1 MLTAL
6 SQNSEGNPRLP
17 TFNFDPSAANFLK
30 ALPLHPH
37 VAVITT
43 TVGRLE
49 QLMEDP
55 LNLQPQ
61 KLKSRADLA
70 EEIEL
75 NTLVQR
81 TFTGKK
87 KANVRAY
94 AAYLR
99 ELILGERT
107 GGVPPIHLWTVSQL
121 EFTAAATTAEQQYL
135 LATPDTT
142 FLAIDGQT
150 QLAAYF
156 ELLRNATPEFK
167 KIIRNWQVAA
177 VVHHGIDVYY
187 ARQLFYDLN
196 VLGVT
201 VNTAQGLG
209 MNTIDPLM
217 KIVRHLEESVPA
229 LTGRIEKA
237 ARQIR
242 KDSPNLMTIQTLRQ
256 IVVNVGKGI
265 SGVQYGARPVPI
277 EDLDID
283 RLGDVTKEFLDAF
296 VEAFPLEL
304 ADRNN
309 SVLPA
314 ASALAA
320 ISAMFNDVYRDGD
333 ERLARSAKIR
343 GLIDQL
349 RIVDWRKTSKWNGIA
364 GKLTDKGLAIGG
376 PKEVGYNIFR
386 ALTEPLSDAYKQ
398 IHKQPQVSPE
408 VTPNA

>member
-1 MLTAL
+1 MLTTL
-6 SQNSEGNPRLP
+6 SQNSEGTPRMP
-17 TFNFDPSAANFLK
+17 TFNFDPSSATFLK
-30 ALPLHPH
+30 AMPLQPH

-61 KLKSRADLA
+61 KLKTRADLA

-87 KANVRAY
+87 RANVRAY

-107 GGVPPIHLWTVSQL
+107 GGVPPIHLWTVSGL
-121 EFTAAATTAEQQYL
+121 EFTVATAAEQQYL

-167 KIIRNWQVAA
+167 KIIRNWEVAA

-196 VLGVT
+196 ILGVT

-217 KIVRHLEESVPA
+217 KIVRHLEETVPA

-277 EDLDID
+277 EDLDVD
-283 RLGDVTKEFLDAF
+283 RLSDVSKEFL
-296 VEAFPLEL
+296 EAFLGAFPFEL
-304 ADRNN
+304 TDRNN

-314 ASALAA
+314 ASTLAA
-320 ISAMFNDVYRDGD
+320 ISAMVNEIYRDGD
-333 ERLARSAKIR
+333 DGPTRSAKIR
-343 GLIDQL
+343 GLVDQL
-349 RIVDWRKTSKWNGIA
+349 RIVDWRKSNKWNGIA

-386 ALTEPLSDAYKQ
+386 ALTEPASDAYKQ
-398 IHKQPQVSPE
+398 VHKQAQVTPE
-408 VTPNA
+408 VAPNA

>member
-1 MLTAL
+1 M
-6 SQNSEGNPRLP
+6 P
-17 TFNFDPSAANFLK
+17 TFNFDPSSANFLK
-30 ALPLHPH
+30 ALPLHPRAAI
-37 VAVITT
+37 VTT

-49 QLMEDP
+49 QLLEDP

-61 KLKSRADLA
+61 KLKARADLA

-75 NTLVQR
+75 NSLVQR
-81 TFTGKK
+81 TFTGRKK
-87 KANVRAY
+87 TNVKAY

-107 GGVPPIHLWTVSQL
+107 GGVPPMHLWTQSEL
-121 EFTAAATTAEQQYL
+121 ELTTAATTAELQYL

-167 KIIRNWQVAA
+167 KIIRNWPVAA
-177 VVHHGIDVYY
+177 VVHHGIDVYF

-196 VLGVT
+196 VLGVV

-217 KIVRHLEESVPA
+217 KIVRYLEESVPD

-256 IVVNVGKGI
+256 MTVNVGKGI
-265 SGVQYGARPVPI
+265 AGVQYGAKPVPTD
-277 EDLDID
+277 DLDID
-283 RLGDVTKEFLDAF
+283 RLTEVTKAFIDAL
-296 VEAFPLEL
+296 VTAFPLEL

-314 ASALAA
+314 ASTLAA
-320 ISAMFNDVYRDGD
+320 VSAMAHDVYRDDLVGPYQT
-333 ERLARSAKIR
+333 AKIHA
-343 GLIDQL
+343 IISEL
-349 RIVDWRKTSKWNGIA
+349 RQVDWRKSGKWNGIA

-376 PKEVGYNIFR
+376 PKEVGYNIYR
-386 ALTEPLSDAYKQ
+386 ALTDRESDTHAKIRKPAQ
-398 IHKQPQVSPE
+398 IASGDTSH
-408 VTPNA
+408 A